1 MTKAEQRRMALGA
14 VRVQLRR
21 MGVSVDAN
29 TSFRDVLAV
38 LDDLYRAEPELIAS
52 QWYASA
58 TDHQI
63 TLLRRE
69 WKQAVKP
76 FYARTLCDAI

>member
-1 MTKAEQRRMALGA
+1 MTKAEQRRVALGA
-14 VRVQLRR
+14 VRAQLRR
-21 MGVSVDAN
+21 IGVSVDAF
-29 TSFRDVLAV
+29 TPFRDVLAV
-38 LDDLYRAEPELIAS
+38 LDDLHRAESELVAS

-76 FYARTLCDAI
+76 FYERTLWETC